1 MKEHQ
6 HSSTFNLNDDVSIPV
21 GTFYCIGRNYA
32 AHAREMGAE
41 VPSSPLVFLKPP
53 SAYLPFENAVLHRP
67 DFSEEMHHEVEI
79 AIVIGKDIPLDCT
92 SGFQEY
98 IAGYGIALDL
108 TLRDIQKKAKEKG
121 EPWAL
126 SKGFRHS
133 APVSKLI
140 SFQSYPHLTFS
151 LSINGESRQIG
162 DTALMER
169 DFESL
174 IAYCHSVFSLR
185 AGDCILTGTPEGVG
199 PLYPGDQLT
208 ATIDD
213 YFTIHCAVA

>member
-1 MKEHQ
+1 MNEYSHAIAF
-6 HSSTFNLNDDVSIPV
+6 TLNDGNTIPV

-41 VPSSPLVFLKPP
+41 LPTSPLVFLKPP
-53 SAYLPFENAVLHRP
+53 SAYLPFEHAVLRRP
-67 DFSEEMHHEVEI
+67 EYSQEMHHEVEI

-92 SGFQEY
+92 SGFEQY

-140 SFQSYPHLTFS
+140 PFESYPHLTFS
-151 LSINGESRQIG
+151 LSINGEVRQSG
-162 DTALMER
+162 DTLLMER

-174 IAYCHSVFSLR
+174 IAYCHSVFALR

-199 PLYPGDQLT
+199 PLLSGDQVT
-208 ATIDD
+208 VTIDEHLI
-213 YFTIHCAVA
+213 IHCAVA